1 MSSRGSRGAAA
12 PKMKKVPEAEGSPE
26 AASSSPA
33 EIQARLLKLAEGE
46 SPERAARLAR
56 LAAEV
61 RSGLY
66 QVEARAL
73 ARRLIDQAF
82 DHDDV

>member
-1 MSSRGSRGAAA
+1 MSCRGSRGAAA
-12 PKMKKVPEAEGSPE
+12 PKMKKISEAEGSPE
-26 AASSSPA
+26 AVSSSLA
-33 EIQARLLKLAEGE
+33 ELQARLLKLADGE

-56 LAAEV
+56 LAADV

-73 ARRLIDQAF
+73 ASRLIDQAF